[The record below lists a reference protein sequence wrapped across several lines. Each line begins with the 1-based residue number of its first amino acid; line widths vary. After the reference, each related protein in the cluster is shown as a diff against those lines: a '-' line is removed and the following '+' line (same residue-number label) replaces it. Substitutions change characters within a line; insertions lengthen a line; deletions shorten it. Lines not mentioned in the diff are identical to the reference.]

1 MSVAEKDV
9 VSLERRLAFV
19 RHIMTE
25 TIPFNRVL
33 GVQVHSAEEGKVVLA
48 VPFKPELVGDPDRP
62 ALHGGVLSAVAD
74 AAGGAAVW
82 TRIGEHDR
90 VSTID
95 LRVDYLRPARL
106 ELFHA
111 TATVLRVGNRVGVV
125 NITVTHPGDPH
136 VVAEAKGVY
145 SVKRATDP
153 SDSPRLDA

>member
-1 MSVAEKDV
+1 MNE
-9 VSLERRLAFV
+9 
-19 RHIMTE
+19 H
-25 TIPFNRVL
+25 IPFNRVL
-33 GVQVHSAEEGKVVLA
+33 GVSVHDAAEGRVVLA

-82 TRIGEHDR
+82 TMIGENDR

-111 TATVLRVGNRVGVV
+111 TATVLRVGNRVGVA
-125 NITVTHPGDPH
+125 NIAITHPGDPKPI
-136 VVAEAKGVY
+136 AEAKGVY
-145 SVKRATDP
+145 SVKRV
-153 SDSPRLDA
+153 SDA